1 MSHIVCGVVFPQK
14 MPCELVEN
22 FDPEYPIVVGGMTN
36 VEEKL
41 GYVNVRIGP
50 ILVFFKFSFGCFSTV
65 ICHFS
70 HL

>member
-41 GYVNVRIGP
+41 GYVNVRI
-50 ILVFFKFSFGCFSTV
+50 F
-65 ICHFS
+65 
-70 HL
+70 